1 MLNGGPLNS
10 AELNS
15 AAQSVVPGP
24 EPIIPG
30 YAFTWRAI
38 VRVGDD
44 DVTPLLTGR
53 SRSIVKRGQL
63 ASLPFRS
70 ISATALL
77 SLRTGLVEP

>member
-10 AELNS
+10 AALNS

-44 DVTPLLTGR
+44 DVTPLLTGEIEVDR
-53 SRSIVKRGQL
+53 EEG
-63 ASLPFRS
+63 A
-70 ISATALL
+70 A
-77 SLRTGLVEP
+77 